1 MTWHGLLNTFCQRWD
16 EIQIP
21 SMSSS
26 NVSELWSG
34 DEAPNQMVILT
45 QVLLKYLPKENLFR
59 SQIELEEKCL
69 KSKVI
74 LDIFFFLFSFL
85 FFHFSFSFFFFL
97 FSFFF
102 FLFSFFFFLFS
113 FFFFLFSFFIFVFS
127 FFFFL
132 FSFSFLIFVYLF

>member
-1 MTWHGLLNTFCQRWD
+1 VCEGMTWHGLLNTFCQRWD

-74 LDIFFFLFSFL
+74 LDIFFFLFSF
-85 FFHFSFSFFFFL
+85 FFFLFSFLFFL

-102 FLFSFFFFLFS
+102 FLFHFLF
-113 FFFFLFSFFIFVFS
+113 LFICFEI
-127 FFFFL
+127 
-132 FSFSFLIFVYLF
+132 